1 VLESVYIYMFSLNV
15 YYHSHTQRW
24 EVGTQTPYTSVELLL
39 EALLLYIAEIDKAM
53 AFNVENSCKS
63 IN

>member
-1 VLESVYIYMFSLNV
+1 MFSLNV